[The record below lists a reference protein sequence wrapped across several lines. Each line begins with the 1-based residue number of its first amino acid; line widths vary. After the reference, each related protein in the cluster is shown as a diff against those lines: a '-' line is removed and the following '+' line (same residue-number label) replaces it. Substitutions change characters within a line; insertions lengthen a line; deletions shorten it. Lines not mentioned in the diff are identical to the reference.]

1 MNFARTL
8 GMTPETAR
16 LSRLFLLAVVLSS
29 TACERRTERA
39 TDTVVAAPAPQDSA
53 PSNSTAS
60 WVVDERGIGPVR
72 AGMTLAEL
80 SKATGE
86 TLRPENDINESCGYV
101 SPKMLPKGVSVMIV
115 EDSVGRVDVTEKGIL
130 TKEGIGIGDAESR
143 AVSVYGERAQ
153 VQPHKYTGPTGHY
166 VIVQQPGDTL
176 HRIVFETD
184 GKVIERYHAGRR
196 PAVDLV
202 EGCA

>member
-8 GMTPETAR
+8 GMTHETAR
-16 LSRLFLLAVVLSS
+16 VTRVLLLAVVLSS
-29 TACERRTERA
+29 TACERGSERVA
-39 TDTVVAAPAPQDSA
+39 DTVAAAPAPKEGTPPDSA
-53 PSNSTAS
+53 AS
-60 WVVDERGIGPVR
+60 WTVDEKGIGPVL

-80 SKATGE
+80 SKVAGE
-86 TLRPENDINESCGYV
+86 TLRPAYDINETCDYV
-101 SPKMLPKGVSVMIV
+101 KPKFLPKGVMVMIV
-115 EDSVGRVDVTEKGIL
+115 EDSVGRVDVTEKGVR
-130 TKEGIGIGDAESR
+130 TKEGVGIGDAESR
-143 AVSVYGERAQ
+143 VLSVYGARAQ

-166 VIVQQPGDTL
+166 VIVQQSGDTL

-184 GKVIERYHAGRR
+184 GKVVERYHAGRR

>member
-8 GMTPETAR
+8 GVTPKTAR
-16 LSRLFLLAVVLSS
+16 ATRLLLLAFVLSS

-39 TDTVVAAPAPQDSA
+39 TDTVAAAPAPKESTSPDSV
-53 PSNSTAS
+53 AS
-60 WVVDERGIGPVR
+60 WTVDERGIGPVR

-80 SKATGE
+80 SKAAGE
-86 TLRPENDINESCGYV
+86 TLRPAYDINETCDYV
-101 SPKMLPKGVSVMIV
+101 SPKFLPKGVSVMIL
-115 EDSVGRVDVTEKGIL
+115 EDSVGRVDVTEKGVR
-130 TKEGIGIGDAESR
+130 TKEGVGIGDAESR
-143 AVSVYGERAQ
+143 VLSVYGPRAQ

-166 VIVQQPGDTL
+166 VIIEQPGDTL

-184 GKVIERYHAGRR
+184 GKVVERYHAGRR